1 MKLKYK
7 FVVEKVNDGV
17 IAAAVG
23 RDNERFHGMIR
34 LNAGGEVL
42 FKLLQ
47 EGCSSEE
54 LLRRFADRF
63 GITED
68 TARPSVDSFLE
79 ELRQN
84 GLLDEDEY
92 ISG

>member
-1 MKLKYK
+1 MKLKYQ
-7 FVVEKVNDGV
+7 FVVEAMSDGV

-47 EGCSSEE
+47 QDCTQEE
-54 LLRRFADRF
+54 LLSRFASHF
-63 GITED
+63 GVTED
-68 TARPSVDSFLE
+68 EAKSSVDAFVDQ
-79 ELRQN
+79 LRQN
-84 GLLDEDEY
+84 GLLEE
-92 ISG
+92 

>member
-1 MKLKYK
+1 MKLKYQ
-7 FVVEKVNDGV
+7 FVVETMSDGI

-47 EGCSSEE
+47 QECTQEE
-54 LLRRFADRF
+54 VLSRFAAHF
-63 GITED
+63 GVTED
-68 TARPSVDSFLE
+68 EAKPSVDAFVE
-79 ELRQN
+79 QLRKN
-84 GLLDEDEY
+84 GLLAE
-92 ISG
+92 

>member
-23 RDNERFHGMIR
+23 QDNERFHGMIR

-47 EGCSSEE
+47 EGCSPEE
-54 LLRRFADRF
+54 LLQRFADHF
-63 GITED
+63 GITAD
-68 TARPSVDSFLE
+68 TAKPSVDSYLSQ
-79 ELRQN
+79 LRQN
-84 GLLDEDEY
+84 GLLDED
-92 ISG
+92 

>member
-1 MKLKYK
+1 MKLKYQ
-7 FVVEKVNDGV
+7 FVVENMSDGV

-47 EGCSSEE
+47 EECTQQE
-54 LLRRFADRF
+54 LLSRFATHF

-68 TARPSVDSFLE
+68 AAKPSVESFVDQ
-79 ELRQN
+79 LRQN
-84 GLLDEDEY
+84 GLLVED
-92 ISG
+92 

>member
-1 MKLKYK
+1 MKLKYQ
-7 FVVEKVNDGV
+7 FVVESMSDGI

-47 EGCSSEE
+47 QDCAQQEVLS
-54 LLRRFADRF
+54 RFAAHF
-63 GITED
+63 GVTGEE
-68 TARPSVDSFLE
+68 AKPPVDAFLE
-79 ELRQN
+79 QLRQN
-84 GLLDEDEY
+84 GLLEE
-92 ISG
+92 

>member
-1 MKLKYK
+1 MRLKYQ
-7 FVVEKVNDGV
+7 FVVEAMSDGV

-47 EGCSSEE
+47 QDCTQEE
-54 LLRRFADRF
+54 LLSRFATHF
-63 GITED
+63 GVTE
-68 TARPSVDSFLE
+68 AEAQPSVDAFVNQ
-79 ELRQN
+79 LRQN
-84 GLLDEDEY
+84 GLLEE
-92 ISG
+92 